1 MSDEILIMSDEILTV
16 NNVVKRYGNIVPVDR
31 VSFSV
36 RPGEI
41 LGFLGPNG
49 AGKTTTI
56 RMIMGI
62 TAPDEGEVRFHG
74 LGAPRAKSPSPAWAT
89 CLRSGASTRSPG

>member
-1 MSDEILIMSDEILTV
+1 MTAPAVEVHGLRKAFGSV
-16 NNVVKRYGNIVPVDR
+16 QAVDD

-56 RMIMGI
+56 RAILGVVAADAGLVRI
-62 TAPDEGEVRFHG
+62 HGRAPG
-74 LGAPRAKSPSPAWAT
+74 P
-89 CLRSGASTRSPG
+89 